1 MNFVVKGHLKLKTK
15 MKSEDCKT
23 QVIPPSHNREDP
35 HAIPARGVAESMA
48 LEDTR
53 HSKGLHCSSAP
64 RHQGLPRGLQS
75 DD

>member
-35 HAIPARGVAESMA
+35 HAVPARGVAESMA
-48 LEDTR
+48 LHTMLWADHICFLTGIPSVCR
-53 HSKGLHCSSAP
+53 L
-64 RHQGLPRGLQS
+64 
-75 DD
+75 